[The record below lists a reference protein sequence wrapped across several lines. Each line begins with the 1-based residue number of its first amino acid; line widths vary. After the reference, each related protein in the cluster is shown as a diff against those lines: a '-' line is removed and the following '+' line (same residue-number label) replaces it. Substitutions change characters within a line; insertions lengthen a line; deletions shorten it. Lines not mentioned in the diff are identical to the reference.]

1 MLALARKVNGNAP
14 SQHVSFK
21 AKLQEV
27 PQVPQ
32 VPFKLRLKSQ
42 QIDAYLLHIE

>member
-21 AKLQEV
+21 EKLQEIPEV
-27 PQVPQ
+27 
-32 VPFKLRLKSQ
+32 S
-42 QIDAYLLHIE
+42 